1 MFSPKHR
8 SRFQRCPVC
17 DKDVHRVLLSSH
29 VEVCLEKGSA
39 GGGSGVSLV
48 PGSAGRS
55 DDDKRASDSW
65 GQTKEKESTRAECS
79 GRHFGEDTRER
90 SWETNQNH
98 HPNNKA
104 SFSTAGAFAK
114 HLGISPAMN
123 KENDDADGRG
133 VFVKAGARNSKDG
146 TRKSGGPL
154 SGWAVATG
162 GAGVVC
168 PPVHS
173 SLDELIPC
181 SAKRSGSDD
190 LVAPG
195 CKKAAARG
203 DDGMT
208 KARSTDDTDPEK
220 DNEDTEEHAE
230 DVEKDDESEDN
241 KNTDPDVDARRE
253 ESALAVGDG
262 GLFHFPVRCVFA
274 FPKSARLFACPY
286 KTDTFI
292 LQSQGHVR
300 RPPGLRDMLD
310 QVRRHTGRDAT
321 RAVAVSARAAV
332 RYLRDTDMASPETK
346 TKVSLVQV
354 ENRHPTEAVQ
364 AVFVGELLLTVYRVV

>member
-114 HLGISPAMN
+114 HLGISPAIN

-133 VFVKAGARNSKDG
+133 VFVKAGARNSKGG

-162 GAGVVC
+162 GAGVVY

-190 LVAPG
+190 LVSPG

-208 KARSTDDTDPEK
+208 KARGTDDTDPEK

-262 GLFHFPVRCVFA
+262 GMFHFPVRCVFA
-274 FPKSARLFACPY
+274 FPKSARLFANTRLTLLFYNRRVMSGDHRDCGICLTRFDDTQGVTRHVLWPCQHARQCGTCAIRIWQVPKQKRRCPWC
-286 KTDTFI
+286 KSKIDI
-292 LQSQGHVR
+292 
-300 RPPGLRDMLD
+300 RPRPFKPFL
-310 QVRRHTGRDAT
+310 
-321 RAVAVSARAAV
+321 
-332 RYLRDTDMASPETK
+332 
-346 TKVSLVQV
+346 
-354 ENRHPTEAVQ
+354 
-364 AVFVGELLLTVYRVV
+364 